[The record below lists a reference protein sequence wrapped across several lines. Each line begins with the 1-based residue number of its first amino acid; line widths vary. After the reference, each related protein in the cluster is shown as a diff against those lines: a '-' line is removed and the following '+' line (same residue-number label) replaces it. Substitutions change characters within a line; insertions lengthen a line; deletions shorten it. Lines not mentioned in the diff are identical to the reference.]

1 MIIKLVEIYETTSRS
16 SNAESS
22 YSLREIYVNPD
33 HVVSMRE
40 DMSTK
45 GRLTSGLL
53 PENLSREQEF
63 TKLFINR
70 GNWGSDIVVIGSP
83 STIQQKLKG
92 KGLLKG

>member
-1 MIIKLVEIYETTSRS
+1 MIVKLVEVYETTSRR

-22 YSLREIYVNPD
+22 YSLREVYVNPD
-33 HVVSMRE
+33 HIVSMRE

-45 GRLTSGLL
+45 SKLTSGLL
-53 PENLSREQEF
+53 PENLSRDQEF

-70 GNWGSDIVVIGSP
+70 GTWGSAMIVIGSP
-83 STIQQKLKG
+83 SSVHQKLRG